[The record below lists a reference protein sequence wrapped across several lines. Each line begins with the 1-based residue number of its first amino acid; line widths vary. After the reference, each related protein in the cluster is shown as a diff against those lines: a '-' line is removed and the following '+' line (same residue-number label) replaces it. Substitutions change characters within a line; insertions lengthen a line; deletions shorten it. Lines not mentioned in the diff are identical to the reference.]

1 MFQIDAK
8 ELHAAFSQ
16 GDCNK
21 IAKEIATKCAGK
33 LVGRGH
39 DRDGYFPK
47 WTILGLA
54 EDSEMQLGIHPPH
67 QRDVRTRFLSHISNA
82 LGLTLSY
89 HRILIILMRIMG
101 FVVGCTHPRDFK
113 NI

>member
-1 MFQIDAK
+1 MCQIDAK

-21 IAKEIATKCAGK
+21 IGKEIATKCAGK

-47 WTILGLA
+47 WTILGHA
-54 EDSEMQLGIHPPH
+54 EDTEIQLGIPSA
-67 QRDVRTRFLSHISNA
+67 QRDVRTRLLSTHFHCSAIFSCESFLC
-82 LGLTLSY
+82 
-89 HRILIILMRIMG
+89 R
-101 FVVGCTHPRDFK
+101 F
-113 NI
+113 